1 MQKSTQ
7 GKSELVPAGI
17 AVNIHGFHLH
27 AGHVLHELLQM
38 AEGLIT
44 AGIVFDVTGV
54 RLYHYGMLRNK
65 GSVTHLT
72 GAAILLKVL
81 IDF

>member
-27 AGHVLHELLQM
+27 ASHVLHELLQM

-54 RLYHYGMLRNK
+54 CLYHYGTLRNK
-65 GSVTHLT
+65 RSV
-72 GAAILLKVL
+72 V
-81 IDF
+81 FYF